1 VIKIKILKELTQT
14 TQIQFKELETINKNL
29 PDDNPSC
36 AS

>member
-14 TQIQFKELETINKNL
+14 TQMQFKELEKINKNL